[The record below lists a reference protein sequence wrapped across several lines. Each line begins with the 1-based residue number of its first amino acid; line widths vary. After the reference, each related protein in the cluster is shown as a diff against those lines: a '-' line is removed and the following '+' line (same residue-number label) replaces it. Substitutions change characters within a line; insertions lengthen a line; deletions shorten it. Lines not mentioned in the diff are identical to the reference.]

1 MSKFERE
8 VEIDAPSQNA
18 WVVLTDATQ
27 WPKWFP
33 FVHSVSNVRPLAEGV
48 VINWNSGDKD
58 GTATVTKFV
67 PEKELEILTNLEG
80 DEDKH
85 TFTLR
90 SSGGFF
96 GLANDE
102 VKVEYKLDTM
112 TGGGILGRF
121 VTGGNPRDMLR
132 VKNATNALRRLV
144 EAQFP
149 HA

>member
-8 VEIDAPSQNA
+8 VEIDAPTQNA
-18 WVVLTDATQ
+18 WRVLTDAAQ

-33 FVHSVSNVRPLAEGV
+33 FVDSVSNIQALAEGV
-48 VINWNSGDKD
+48 VIIWRSGDKD
-58 GTATVTKFV
+58 GTATITKFV
-67 PEKELEILTNLEG
+67 PEKELEILTDLEG
-80 DEDKH
+80 DKDKH
-85 TFTLR
+85 NFTLR

-96 GLANDE
+96 GLKDDE

-112 TGGGILGRF
+112 TGGGIIGRF
-121 VTGGNPRDMLR
+121 VTAGNPRDMLR

>member
-8 VEIDAPSQNA
+8 VEIDSPIQNA
-18 WVVLTDATQ
+18 WAVLTDATL

-33 FVHSVSNVRPLAEGV
+33 YIHSVSHVVPLSEGA
-48 VINWNSGDKD
+48 VIQWSSGDKV
-58 GTATVTKFV
+58 GTATVTKFI
-67 PEKELEILTNLEG
+67 PEKELEILTDLDG
-80 DEDKH
+80 DQDKH
-85 TFTLR
+85 NFTLR

-96 GLANDE
+96 GLSADE
-102 VKVEYKLDTM
+102 VKIEYKLDTM
-112 TGGGILGRF
+112 TAGGIFGRF
-121 VTGGNPRDMLR
+121 ISDGNPRDMLR

>member
-1 MSKFERE
+1 MAKFERE
-8 VEIDAPSQNA
+8 VEIDAPVQNA
-18 WVVLTDATQ
+18 WAVLTDATL

-33 FVHSVSNVRPLAEGV
+33 FMHSVSNVRPLAEGA
-48 VINWNSGDKD
+48 VINWNSGDQD
-58 GTATVTKFV
+58 GIATITKFV

-80 DEDKH
+80 NEDKH
-85 TFTLR
+85 NFTLR

-96 GLANDE
+96 GLKADE
-102 VKVEYKLDTM
+102 AKVEYKLDTM

-144 EAQFP
+144 ETHYP